1 MSLIVKLLLSC
12 IAIGISAWIT
22 PGVTLPEINSG
33 DGIVTLIIVAV
44 VLALLNTF
52 IKPIIKLL
60 ALPVTML
67 TLGLFLLVINALIIL
82 LCSSIVDSFAVDGFV
97 SAFVFS
103 IILSVITWVLNKV
116 F

>member
-67 TLGLFLLVINALIIL
+67 TLGLFLLVINALTIL
-82 LCSSIVDSFAVDGFV
+82 LCSWIVDSFAVDGFV

>member
-1 MSLIVKLLLSC
+1 MGLIAKLILSC
-12 IAIGISAWIT
+12 LAIAISAWLT
-22 PGVTLPEINSG
+22 PGVALPEYTSG
-33 DGIVTLIIVAV
+33 AGIATLVIVAV

-60 ALPVTML
+60 ALPVTMI

-82 LCSSIVDSFAVDGFV
+82 MCAWIVDAFVVDGFV
-97 SAFVFS
+97 PAFVFS
-103 IILSVITWVLNKV
+103 VILSVITWLLNKI

>member
-1 MSLIVKLLLSC
+1 MSTILRLILSC
-12 IAIGISAWIT
+12 AAIGISAWIT
-22 PGVTLPEINSG
+22 PGVSLPELSSSG
-33 DGIVTLIIVAV
+33 GVVTLLVVAL

-60 ALPVTML
+60 ALPVTMI

-82 LCSSIVDSFAVDGFV
+82 ICSWIVDSFSVDGFA
-97 SAFVFS
+97 SALVFS
-103 IILSVITWVLNKV
+103 IFLSLINWILNKI

>member
-1 MSLIVKLLLSC
+1 M
-12 IAIGISAWIT
+12 
-22 PGVTLPEINSG
+22 
-33 DGIVTLIIVAV
+33 

-60 ALPVTML
+60 ALPVTMI
-67 TLGLFLLVINALIIL
+67 TLGLFLLVINAIIIL
-82 LCSSIVDSFAVDGFV
+82 LCSWIVDSFSVDGFA

-103 IILSVITWVLNKV
+103 VILSVITWILNKI

>member
-1 MSLIVKLLLSC
+1 MNLIVKLLLSC
-12 IAIGISAWIT
+12 IAIGISAWLT
-22 PGVTLPEINSG
+22 PGVNLPEVYSSE
-33 DGIVTLIIVAV
+33 GITTLVIVAV

-67 TLGLFLLVINALIIL
+67 TLGLFLLVINALIIMI
-82 LCSSIVDSFAVDGFV
+82 CSWLVDNFVVEGFV
-97 SAFVFS
+97 SAFIFS

>member
-1 MSLIVKLLLSC
+1 MGIIAKLILSC
-12 IAIGISAWIT
+12 IAIALSAWLT
-22 PGVTLPEINSG
+22 PGVSIPEVSSG
-33 DGIVTLIIVAV
+33 SGIITLIIVAV

-60 ALPVTML
+60 ALPVTMI

-82 LCSSIVDSFAVDGFV
+82 LCSWIVDSFSVDGFA

-103 IILSVITWVLNKV
+103 VILSVITWILNKI